1 MVKIGNNFKFCQ
13 LKGLLQSEEVK
24 EIKELPKSNFY
35 TQGIIEAPISIRIDD
50 ILPNGI
56 NYLSIPCVE
65 SQINSLISNDNITT
79 NSNRNVWEIESKKI
93 EIGDGNLWKETEEK
107 IIEKIKIGMGIY
119 QDELVNLQF
128 KKLIIIKP
136 NGYLPY
142 QDINTTT
149 TIVKNNKNNIFG
161 KLLISLPSKSYGGDI
176 IITNSKNDKDHCK
189 IQLSNNFGSLIN
201 MVSFY
206 SDCIYTTEPLQ
217 SGIRVYLEYD
227 LIKSSKRSL
236 SAQVLT
242 QIKSDANEKLK
253 EITDSINFC
262 LSDGKLTNIVYL
274 FENGNYN
281 IESIVEELSGNDLKI
296 VEKVNKISMDESND
310 LTFCFG
316 YFHLIEKSIGLFSMD
331 EKKKFTPNESVI
343 SENFIHCFRDIN
355 NNLVDIPNIHISKD
369 LSEVLSSIDFKNF
382 KPYQLI
388 TNQDLN
394 SQISIYEIPSLI
406 IFKKSTLEN
415 NDISIKPP
423 DLKRGKF
430 I

>member
-24 EIKELPKSNFY
+24 EIKELPKTNFY

-50 ILPNGI
+50 LLPNGI
-56 NYLSIPCVE
+56 NYISIPCVE

-79 NSNRNVWEIESKKI
+79 NSNRNVWEIENKKI

-136 NGYLPY
+136 HGYLPY

-149 TIVKNNKNNIFG
+149 TVVKNNKNNIFG

-217 SGIRVYLEYD
+217 SGVRVYLEYD
-227 LIKSSKRSL
+227 LVKSSKRSL

-242 QIKSDANEKLK
+242 QIKSDTNEKLK

-281 IESIVEELSGNDLKI
+281 IESIVEELSGNDLKV
-296 VEKVNKISMDESND
+296 VEKVNKISMDELND

-355 NNLVDIPNIHISKD
+355 NNLVDIPKIHISKD
-369 LSEVLSSIDFKNF
+369 LSEVISPIDFKNY

-423 DLKRGKF
+423 DFKKGKF

>member
-24 EIKELPKSNFY
+24 EIKELPKTNFY

-50 ILPNGI
+50 LLPNGI

-65 SQINSLISNDNITT
+65 SQINSLISNDNIAT
-79 NSNRNVWEIESKKI
+79 NSNRNVWEIENKKI

-119 QDELVNLQF
+119 QDELVSLQF

-136 NGYLPY
+136 HGYLPY

-149 TIVKNNKNNIFG
+149 TVVKNNKNNIFG

-217 SGIRVYLEYD
+217 SGVRVYLEYD

-242 QIKSDANEKLK
+242 QIKSDTNEKLK

-274 FENGNYN
+274 FKNGNYN
-281 IESIVEELSGNDLKI
+281 IESIVEELSGNDLKV
-296 VEKVNKISMDESND
+296 VEKVNKISMDELND

-355 NNLVDIPNIHISKD
+355 NNLVDIPKIHISKD
-369 LSEVLSSIDFKNF
+369 LSEVISPIDFKNY

-423 DLKRGKF
+423 DSKKGKY

>member
-1 MVKIGNNFKFCQ
+1 MVKIGTNFKFCQ

-24 EIKELPKSNFY
+24 EIKELPKTNFY

-50 ILPNGI
+50 ILPNGL

-65 SQINSLISNDNITT
+65 SQVNSLISNENITT
-79 NSNRNVWEIESKKI
+79 NSNRNVWEIENKKI

-119 QDELVNLQF
+119 QDELINLQF

-136 NGYLPY
+136 HGYLPY

-149 TIVKNNKNNIFG
+149 TTVKNNKNNIFG

-242 QIKSDANEKLK
+242 QIKSDSNEKLK

-262 LSDGKLTNIVYL
+262 LTDGNLTNIVYL

-296 VEKVNKISMDESND
+296 VEKVNKISMDQLND

-355 NNLVDIPNIHISKD
+355 NNLVDIPKIHISKD
-369 LSEVLSSIDFKNF
+369 LSEVISPIDFKNI

-415 NDISIKPP
+415 NDILIKPP
-423 DLKRGKF
+423 DLKKGKF

>member
-24 EIKELPKSNFY
+24 EIKELPKTNFY

-50 ILPNGI
+50 I

-65 SQINSLISNDNITT
+65 SQINNLISNEKITT
-79 NSNRNVWEIESKKI
+79 NSNRNVWEIEKNKI
-93 EIGDGNLWKETEEK
+93 EIGDGNLWKESEEK

-128 KKLIIIKP
+128 QKLIIIKS

-142 QDINTTT
+142 QDIDSTT
-149 TIVKNNKNNIFG
+149 TIVKNNKNDIFG
-161 KLLISLPSKSYGGDI
+161 KMLISLPSKSYGGDM
-176 IITNSKNDKDHCK
+176 IITNPNNEKDHCK

-217 SGIRVYLEYD
+217 SGIRVYLEYH
-227 LIKSSKRSL
+227 LIKSTKRSL

-242 QIKSDANEKLK
+242 QIKSDSNEKLK

-274 FENGNYN
+274 FENGGGDYN
-281 IESIVEELSGNDLKI
+281 IESIVEQLKGNDLKI
-296 VEKVNKISMDESND
+296 VEKVNKISMNQLND

-331 EKKKFTPNESVI
+331 DKKKFTPNESIV

-355 NNLVDIPNIHISKD
+355 NNLVDIPIIHISKD
-369 LSEVLSSIDFKNF
+369 LSEVISSIDFKNF

-388 TNQDLN
+388 TNQHLN

-423 DLKRGKF
+423 ELKKGKF
-430 I
+430 E